1 MKLIIIGAGP
11 GGYETAVEAAA
22 RGVETV
28 IIEAAAPGGTCLNAG
43 CIPTKALC
51 RSARLLDDLK
61 EAVSFGVCDLS
72 WKFDFAAAI
81 KRKDEVVSQLRSG
94 VEALMKHKLIT
105 YMRGKASFVDARTV
119 AVETE
124 EGVTE
129 VSGDYILVATG
140 SEPAFLPIPGTDLPG
155 VVTSNEILSLE
166 TLPESLCVIGGGVIG
181 LEFASV
187 FNSFGCKVSVLE
199 YCREILPRFDSD
211 IAKRLKQSLSKKGIE
226 IITQAKVTEICS
238 AEGGGLEVKYEKR
251 GAPASSAASMVLMA
265 VGRKPA
271 IGSLNFAD
279 VGIETTPRG
288 VVVDANMRTTV
299 PTVYAAGDIAGGM
312 MLAHTATYQGLKAL
326 NHIMG
331 KEDEI
336 DLGIVPAAVF
346 TSPEAA
352 SVGLSEDACKEAGI
366 AVVTYKSFFRANGKA
381 VSMGEP
387 DGLCKIVVSAEN
399 GKILG
404 CHLFGA
410 HSADIVQEVGALM
423 NCGATVDKLRS
434 IIHAHPTLSEVLSAA
449 VR

>member
-28 IIEAAAPGGTCLNAG
+28 IIESAAPGGTCLNAG

-61 EAVSFGVCDLS
+61 EAATFGVRDLS
-72 WKFDFAAAI
+72 WTFDFATAMQ
-81 KRKDEVVSQLRSG
+81 RKNEVVSQLRSG
-94 VEALMKHKLIT
+94 VEALLKNKLIT
-105 YMRGKASFVDARTV
+105 YLHGKASFVDARTV

-124 EGVTE
+124 DGVIQ

-140 SEPAFLPIPGTDLPG
+140 SQPAFLPIPGTDLPG
-155 VVTSNEILSLE
+155 VVTSDEILSLE
-166 TLPESLCVIGGGVIG
+166 RMPESLCVIGGGVIG

-211 IAKRLKQSLSKKGIE
+211 ISKRLKQSLSKKGID
-226 IITQAKVTEICS
+226 ITTQAKVTGIELC
-238 AEGGGLEVKYEKR
+238 GGGELEVKYEKK
-251 GAPASSAASMVLMA
+251 GVPASQKASMVLMA

-271 IGSLNFAD
+271 IGSLNFSD
-279 VGIETTPRG
+279 IGIETTPKG
-288 VVVDANMRTTV
+288 VVVDADMRTTV

-326 NHIMG
+326 DSMMG
-331 KEDEI
+331 TKDEI

-346 TSPEAA
+346 TCPEAA
-352 SVGLSEDACKEAGI
+352 SVGMSEDACKEAGVD
-366 AVVTYKSFFRANGKA
+366 VVIHKSFFRANGKA

-387 DGLCKIVVSAEN
+387 DGLCKIVSSAED

-410 HSADIVQEVGALM
+410 HSADIVQEVAALM
-423 NCGATVDKLRS
+423 NCGATVEKLRN
-434 IIHAHPTLSEVLSAA
+434 IIHAHPTLGEVVSAA

>member
-51 RSARLLDDLK
+51 RSARLLDDFK
-61 EAVSFGVCDLS
+61 EAASFGVRDLS
-72 WKFDFAAAI
+72 WNFDFAAAMQ
-81 KRKDEVVSQLRSG
+81 RKDEVVSQLRSG

-199 YCREILPRFDSD
+199 FCREILPRFDSD

-226 IITQAKVTEICS
+226 ITTQAKVTEICP
-238 AEGGGLEVKYEKR
+238 AEGGGLEVK
-251 GAPASSAASMVLMA
+251 
-265 VGRKPA
+265 
-271 IGSLNFAD
+271 
-279 VGIETTPRG
+279 
-288 VVVDANMRTTV
+288 
-299 PTVYAAGDIAGGM
+299 
-312 MLAHTATYQGLKAL
+312 
-326 NHIMG
+326 
-331 KEDEI
+331 
-336 DLGIVPAAVF
+336 
-346 TSPEAA
+346 
-352 SVGLSEDACKEAGI
+352 
-366 AVVTYKSFFRANGKA
+366 
-381 VSMGEP
+381 
-387 DGLCKIVVSAEN
+387 
-399 GKILG
+399 
-404 CHLFGA
+404 
-410 HSADIVQEVGALM
+410 
-423 NCGATVDKLRS
+423 
-434 IIHAHPTLSEVLSAA
+434 
-449 VR
+449 

>member
-61 EAVSFGVCDLS
+61 EAAAFGVRDLS
-72 WKFDFAAAI
+72 WTFDFAAAMQ
-81 KRKDEVVSQLRSG
+81 RKDDVVSQLRSG
-94 VEALMKHKLIT
+94 VESLLKHKLIT
-105 YMRGKASFVDARTV
+105 FLHGKASFVDARTV

-124 EGVTE
+124 NGVTE
-129 VSGDYILVATG
+129 VRGDYILVATG
-140 SEPAFLPIPGTDLPG
+140 SQPAFLPIPGTGLPG
-155 VVTSNEILSLE
+155 VVTSDEILSMK
-166 TLPESLCVIGGGVIG
+166 TMPESLCVIGGGVIG

-187 FNSFGCKVSVLE
+187 FNSFGCNVSVLE

-211 IAKRLKQSLSKKGIE
+211 ISKRLKQSLSKKGIE
-226 IITQAKVTEICS
+226 ITTQAKVTEIALC
-238 AEGGGLEVKYEKR
+238 ADGGLEVKYEKK
-251 GAPASSAASMVLMA
+251 GSPASLTASMVLMA

-271 IGSLNFAD
+271 IGSLNFSD
-279 VGIETTPRG
+279 IGIETTPKG
-288 VVVDANMRTTV
+288 VVVDAEMRTTV
-299 PTVYAAGDIAGGM
+299 PTVYAAGDITGGM

-326 NHIMG
+326 NSMMG
-331 KEDEI
+331 TKDEI

-352 SVGLSEDACKEAGI
+352 SVGMSEDACKDAGLP
-366 AVVTYKSFFRANGKA
+366 VVIYKSFFRSNGKA

-387 DGLCKIVVSAEN
+387 DGLCKIVASAEE

-410 HSADIVQEVGALM
+410 HSADIVQEVAALI